1 MAFRG
6 DINALILGALNAGPL
21 HGYEIV
27 RRIREA
33 GGAAKLS
40 EGQIYPYLHKLED
53 EALVVA
59 HWQTDTGAAPR
70 RVYELTPKGREELD
84 RQRAVWEKFATGVAS
99 LLTTKVTKAEGGN
112 V

>member
-6 DINALILGALNAGPL
+6 DLNALILGALNSGPL

-33 GGAAKLS
+33 GGAGKLS

-53 EALVVA
+53 ISLVVA

-70 RVYELTPKGREELD
+70 RVYELTPKGHEELD
-84 RQRAVWEKFATGVAS
+84 RQRAAWEKFVAGVGS
-99 LLTTKVTKAEGGN
+99 LLTTKVAKEGR
-112 V
+112 